1 MLQKE
6 GGLVGERLLD
16 QRRVIDLEMVG
27 VVVTCSAARCPAR
40 SQLNVFGIDEGFAV
54 ADAHQ

>member
-27 VVVTCSAARCPAR
+27 VVVTWQRRAVPGARPAQR
-40 SQLNVFGIDEGFAV
+40 SGIDQVLPV

>member
-16 QRRVIDLEMVG
+16 QRRVVDLEMVG
-27 VVVTCSAARCPAR
+27 VVVACSAARRPAR
-40 SQLNVFGIDEGFAV
+40 SQLNVFGIDESFAI
-54 ADAHQ
+54 ADTHQ